1 MNFEQLFGVEQ
12 GEVFGNSV
20 PHSSRQAAV
29 ALAFL
34 SKHLPSALISEQLA
48 KSLCSETGASVVLVR
63 MKPCDV
69 RSSFGGGFDDNATV
83 VDWASSDMVLQG
95 QFRTCSL
102 FRTEAGFHILTLSV
116 RTGPTSPEWIASL
129 LGPLKR
135 HFQYVLVEAPADDA
149 VAGLLLEFLKRSD
162 QAYLFLEAASEDI
175 ANLDRVMQDIV
186 ASGPVNT
193 NRFKPVLCL
202 PEGVKGA
209 AFETVVRSATAPV
222 ERFVHDSPR
231 FSFLK
236 EPIAQESLTGR
247 FRADL
252 RRLAREISGRLVGVA
267 LSSGAAKG
275 FAHIGVIQVLEE
287 NGIEVDVV
295 AGASIGAYIGALW
308 TYGHDG
314 TKLEALARELE
325 SRWGFWGLLDPVFPP
340 RQGFLR
346 GFALRKRL
354 MRSIGDAHFADLA
367 RPLRVVAGNL
377 ATLDRTVFA
386 TGEVAPI
393 VHASMAVPGI
403 CVPVMIDGEAY
414 IDGGIVDPVPVDL
427 LRDMGAARVIAVN
440 TIPAPDRLR
449 HGGARRNGQPAVERN
464 TPLPGRVRKLFR
476 KVLPLDKQLNYFAP
490 GNLFEIVVRS
500 VHGAQAR
507 LADASCRLADLVLHP
522 DVSDDRWLD
531 CRNPGRFI
539 TLGREVAE
547 RNLEQIKALVETKKI
562 NHETEFT
569 PRALAAVA

>member
-1 MNFEQLFGVEQ
+1 MNFEQLFGAER

-20 PHSSRQAAV
+20 PHWPRQAAV

-34 SKHLPSALISEQLA
+34 AKHLPTALISEQLA

-69 RSSFGGGFDDNATV
+69 RSSFGSGFDDNATV

-449 HGGARRNGQPAVERN
+449 HGGARRNGQPPAERN

>member
-1 MNFEQLFGVEQ
+1 MNFEQLFAAERR
-12 GEVFGNSV
+12 EVNGYSL
-20 PHSSRQAAV
+20 PQSSRQAAV

-34 SKHLPSALISEQLA
+34 SKQIPSALISEQLA
-48 KSLCSETGASVVLVR
+48 KSLYAETGASVVLGR
-63 MKPCDV
+63 MQPFDV
-69 RSSFGGGFDDNATV
+69 RSAYGFDDNATV
-83 VDWASSDMVLQG
+83 VDWASSDLVLQG

-102 FRTEAGFHILTLSV
+102 FRTVAGFHILTLSV
-116 RTGPTSPEWIASL
+116 RTGPTSPEWAASL

-135 HFQYVLVEAPADDA
+135 HFRHVLVEIPGHEGT
-149 VAGLLLEFLKRSD
+149 AGLMLELMKCSD
-162 QAYLFLEAASEDI
+162 QAYLFLEAASSDV
-175 ANLDRVMQDIV
+175 ANLDRFMQDLM
-186 ASGPVNT
+186 ASGPVNL
-193 NRFKPVLCL
+193 NQFKPVLCL
-202 PEGVKGA
+202 PEGVRGA
-209 AFETVVRSATAPV
+209 EFEPIVRNATTPI
-222 ERFVHDSPR
+222 ERFVHESPR
-231 FSFLK
+231 LSALDD
-236 EPIAQESLTGR
+236 PDATTRLTRR
-247 FRADL
+247 FNADL
-252 RRLAREISGRLVGVA
+252 WRLARELSGRLVGLA

-308 TYGHDG
+308 TYGYNG
-314 TKLEALARELE
+314 TKLEALAREME
-325 SRWGFWGLLDPVFPP
+325 SRWDFWSLLDPVFPP

-354 MRSIGDAHFADLA
+354 MRSIGDARFSDLG

-377 ATLDRTVFA
+377 ANLDRTVFA

-414 IDGGIVDPVPVDL
+414 IDGGVVDPVPVDL
-427 LRDMGAARVIAVN
+427 LRDMGAARVLAVN
-440 TIPAPDRLR
+440 TIPVPDRLR
-449 HGGARRNGQPAVERN
+449 HARGGGEPKHVPEARA
-464 TPLPGRVRKLFR
+464 PLPGGIRKVFR
-476 KVLPLDKQLNYFAP
+476 KFFPLDKQLNYFAP

-507 LADASCRLADLVLHP
+507 LADAACRQADLVLHP
-522 DVSDDRWLD
+522 DVRDDRWLD

-539 TLGREVAE
+539 ALGRDVAE
-547 RNLEQIKALVETKKI
+547 QNLTQIKAVLERDKI
-562 NHETEFT
+562 NHETQFT